1 MDTLSTSRYRRSNF
15 DLGEPSN
22 GLTRQEWL
30 LIGLEILLVIGAVA
44 GAVGIVWGSLLGDAV
59 DQLPFGSAL
68 FAGLALF
75 AVNGLY
81 PLAVVIGSFRHQPWI
96 RWGHIVVGV
105 ALMGWIVV
113 QVAYLGPPVH
123 WLQILYFGW
132 GLTIAAIGSWLR
144 RRKARDM
151 SAI

>member
-1 MDTLSTSRYRRSNF
+1 
-15 DLGEPSN
+15 
-22 GLTRQEWL
+22 
-30 LIGLEILLVIGAVA
+30 
-44 GAVGIVWGSLLGDAV
+44 
-59 DQLPFGSAL
+59 
-68 FAGLALF
+68 
-75 AVNGLY
+75 
-81 PLAVVIGSFRHQPWI
+81 
-96 RWGHIVVGV
+96 
-105 ALMGWIVV
+105 MGWIVV